1 MTESKKTKKSK
12 PAKKSKKEQE
22 VEAGEQAVEVEVVE
36 TEMVSAEEYA
46 ALQAELEAAQAEV
59 AAKQDEL
66 LRSLAEFSNFKKRIE
81 RDQILRA
88 QTMKGDIVK
97 KFLPAMDDT
106 LRALQNAPD
115 DPWVA
120 GIQLIYRKLEN
131 VLETEGITRI
141 EAEGVEF
148 DPNFHEAVSQAPSDE
163 VESGFVIEVLQ
174 QGYMLGE
181 RVIRPAMVLVAQ

>member
-1 MTESKKTKKSK
+1 M
-12 PAKKSKKEQE
+12 AKSKKSQKEE
-22 VEAGEQAVEVEVVE
+22 NVEEVAEEIVEATEGELVE

-46 ALQAELEAAQAEV
+46 ALQAEV

-66 LRSLAEFSNFKKRIE
+66 LRSLAEFANFKKRIE
-81 RDQILRA
+81 RDQVLRA

-97 KFLPAMDDT
+97 KFLPVIDDM

-115 DPWVA
+115 DPWVD

-131 VLETEGITRI
+131 TLEAEGITKI
-141 EAEGVEF
+141 EAKGVEF

-163 VESGFVIEVLQ
+163 VESGYVIEVLQ
-174 QGYMLGE
+174 QGYLLGE
-181 RVIRPAMVLVAQ
+181 RVIRPAIVLVAQ

>member
-1 MTESKKTKKSK
+1 M
-12 PAKKSKKEQE
+12 AKSKKAKEEKE
-22 VEAGEQAVEVEVVE
+22 VEEQVEEVAVEAEVVE
-36 TEMVSAEEYA
+36 MEMVSAEEYA
-46 ALQAELEAAQAEV
+46 ALQQQLAESQTEV
-59 AAKQDEL
+59 DRKQDEL
-66 LRSLAEFSNFKKRIE
+66 LRSLAEFSNYKKRIE
-81 RDQILRA
+81 RDQILKA

-97 KFLPAMDDT
+97 RFLPVMDDM

-131 VLETEGITRI
+131 ILEVEGITRI

-163 VESGFVIEVLQ
+163 HQSGHVIEVLQ

-181 RVIRPAMVLVAQ
+181 RVVRPAMVLVAE